1 MDNLCVVFGGK
12 GFIGSEFV
20 KQFPD
25 VIVQERDDYIPATN
39 RIFYLIST
47 THNYHVHTNPYL
59 DIETNLNVLI
69 KVLENARER
78 FKDDFEFTFASSW
91 FVYGKTECPA
101 KETYYC
107 NPTGFYSITK
117 RAAEQLLMSY
127 CDTFG
132 MKYKIVRFANVL
144 GVGDKNI
151 SRKKNA
157 FQYMVQQVALGN
169 DVDYLYDGKFY
180 RDFIDVRDAVNVA
193 KLVIEKG
200 DQNSIYNVGNGVP
213 YDINQWVH
221 YANIKAGG
229 KSKITLIPVPEFH
242 KIVQIKDMWLDISK
256 IRKLGYKQKYSMQDM
271 IKELVEYYVHG

>member
-1 MDNLCVVFGGK
+1 MDNLCVFGGK

-25 VIVQERDDYIPATN
+25 VIVQERDGYIPATN

-47 THNYHVHTNPYL
+47 THNYHVHTNSYL

-69 KVLENARER
+69 KVLENAREI

-101 KETYYC
+101 KETSYC

-157 FQYMVQQVALGN
+157 FQYMVQQAALGN

-180 RDFIDVRDAVNVA
+180 RDFIDVRDAVNAA

-200 DQNSIYNVGNGVP
+200 DQNSIYNIGNGVP

-221 YANIKAGG
+221 YANMVAGG

-242 KIVQIKDMWLDISK
+242 KVVQVKDMWLDITK
-256 IRKLGYKQKYSMQDM
+256 IRELGYKRKYSMQNM

>member
-1 MDNLCVVFGGK
+1 MDSLCVFGGK

-25 VIVQERDDYIPATN
+25 VIVQERDGYIPATN

-59 DIETNLNVLI
+59 DIETNLNVMI

-101 KETYYC
+101 KETSYC

-132 MKYKIVRFANVL
+132 MRYKIVRFANVL

-180 RDFIDVRDAVNVA
+180 RDFIDVRDAVNAA

-200 DQNSIYNVGNGVP
+200 DQNSIYNIGNGVP

-221 YANIKAGG
+221 YANVKAGG

-242 KIVQIKDMWLDISK
+242 KVVQVKDMWLDITK
-256 IRKLGYKQKYSMQDM
+256 IRELGYKRKYSMQNM

>member
-1 MDNLCVVFGGK
+1 MDSLCVFGGK

-25 VIVQERDDYIPATN
+25 VIVQERDGYIPATN

-59 DIETNLNVLI
+59 DIETNLNGLI

-101 KETYYC
+101 KEISYC

-132 MKYKIVRFANVL
+132 MRYKIVRFANVL
-144 GVGDKNI
+144 GIGDKNI

-180 RDFIDVRDAVNVA
+180 RDFIDVRDAVNAA

-200 DQNSIYNVGNGVP
+200 DQNSIYNAGNGMP
-213 YDINQWVH
+213 YDINQWIH

-242 KIVQIKDMWLDISK
+242 KIVQVKDMWLDISK

-271 IKELVEYYVHG
+271 MKELVEYYVHG